1 MPGKHSA
8 IGIFD
13 SGVGG
18 LTVLKAIQQRLP
30 TENIVY
36 LGDTARLPY
45 GTKSPASVQ
54 SYAVRAADYLLER
67 EIKMLVVACNT
78 ASALALSELSA
89 RLAPIPVVGVVKPG
103 AASAVAQST
112 GQRHVVLATESTTR
126 QMAYTQAILELQ
138 PDAVVQEVAC
148 SMFVALAE
156 EGWGDGQIAAAVADK
171 YLSAFRDVVH
181 GPQPDTAILGCT
193 HFPLLKSVITA
204 ALGDGIKIVDS
215 AFTTAAEVAVVL
227 EAFDLSTDA
236 SAPGDL
242 TLLATDGANRFA
254 RVGGNFLGQDL
265 SPEDIEIVDI

>member
-1 MPGKHSA
+1 MPDKHSA

-45 GTKSPASVQ
+45 GTKSSASVQ

-78 ASALALSELSA
+78 ASALALPELSA

-126 QMAYTQAILELQ
+126 QMAYTQAILELE

-148 SMFVALAE
+148 TMFVALAE

-193 HFPLLKSVITA
+193 HFPLLKAVITA

-215 AFTTAAEVAVVL
+215 AFTTAAEVAAVL
-227 EAFDLSTDA
+227 EALDLNADA

-242 TLLATDGANRFA
+242 KLLATDGANRFA